1 MAAKK
6 SKAEIRQVQQT
17 INAFEKRQKLG
28 RKPLREDGD
37 LGIATKRRIREAKY
51 DLGYVN
57 SKRTVAWGDDFL
69 HRLRHPTLV
78 RPEWGQTKDAVKRG
92 RRRRITRRAHVARN
106 RVKAVTAS
114 GVTTFDGVPV
124 AKWLKPYL
132 VWAREHGDWHGSL
145 NSGWRDPKYS
155 ESLCIR
161 ICGRPSCPGK
171 CAGTSSNHVGST
183 PPKGAVDVSDYVAFG
198 RAMQRCPLSP
208 KLHNALGA
216 QDPVHYSVSGG

>member
-114 GVTTFDGVPV
+114 GVTTFDGVRLARLSQLRLARPQVQRV
-124 AKWLKPYL
+124 AVHPHLRTAVLPRQVRRHKLQPRRL
-132 VWAREHGDWHGSL
+132 HAAE
-145 NSGWRDPKYS
+145 
-155 ESLCIR
+155 
-161 ICGRPSCPGK
+161 GRRGRLGLRRLRPGHAAVPAEPEAAQRPRR
-171 CAGTSSNHVGST
+171 AGPRPLLRVG
-183 PPKGAVDVSDYVAFG
+183 
-198 RAMQRCPLSP
+198 RLR
-208 KLHNALGA
+208 
-216 QDPVHYSVSGG
+216 